1 MLRYRDLEAMLIGK
15 TKEEAKAEKEAF
27 LAAYAD
33 RMVLTQGRVSAE
45 YRKDVC
51 LNLLRAFLEKF
62 GI

>member
-1 MLRYRDLEAMLIGK
+1 MLIGK